1 MNFGLTRRAGDD
13 RQHGCAA
20 LLKKRFTRMKI
31 WSSKAQR
38 YPAKSPRTSNKKPL
52 ILVFTRATFPNLWA
66 RLVCPMLILP
76 WSSAS
81 WAEARWR

>member
-1 MNFGLTRRAGDD
+1 MNFGLSEEQEMIVNTVRSFVEKEIYPHEDLVE
-13 RQHGCAA
+13 Q
-20 LLKKRFTRMKI
+20 
-31 WSSKAQR
+31 AQR

-52 ILVFTRATFPNLWA
+52 IWVFTRATFPNLWA
-66 RLVCPMLILP
+66 QLVFPMLILP